1 MGTRSTIAI
10 EFADNSVSQVYCH
23 WDGYL
28 DHNGKILAQYYTD
41 PFKVRELLDGGDTST
56 LANSVED
63 CEFYTKRGEELRP
76 QRMFKDFAEYQREVQ
91 GEEYNYILR
100 RDGKWYVEFYGEY
113 NGTLE
118 QAIMDEQDAK
128 DTA

>member
-1 MGTRSTIAI
+1 MATRSTIAL
-10 EFADNSVSQVYCH
+10 EYADGTVGQIYCH

-28 DHNGKILAQYYTD
+28 EHNGQILQQYYTD
-41 PFKVRELLDGGDTST
+41 PFKVRDLLDGGDTST
-56 LANSVED
+56 LDNTVEG
-63 CEFYTKRGEELRP
+63 CNFYTQRGEELNP
-76 QRMFKDFAEYQREVQ
+76 QRMFKDYAEYLREMQ